1 MVLHAVVDHL
11 SGVVTAQ
18 VGGRIDA
25 QNAGIQLVGGGV
37 VGLHVDVGGPVSTG
51 ELEDGAVVAHGHQ
64 DHLGGLGTGD
74 DAVGLEGAVAPAVDD
89 AQVGAVLNV
98 LLSPVATDVAEL
110 GGGLGAQNGIDAAV
124 QGDGDHL
131 GHLGTSDGGLGVEA
145 AIIFTVDD
153 VQRGHGVDG
162 FGVDNVLAVS
172 EVHSGGADGHHASE
186 HNAGQS
192 QAENSLEVLHENS
205 SF

>member
-51 ELEDGAVVAHGHQ
+51 ELEDGAVVAQ
-64 DHLGGLGTGD
+64 SGD

-172 EVHSGGADGHHASE
+172 EVHSGGADGHHANE
-186 HNAGQS
+186 HDAGQS
-192 QAENSLEVLHENS
+192 QAEDPLEVLHWNS